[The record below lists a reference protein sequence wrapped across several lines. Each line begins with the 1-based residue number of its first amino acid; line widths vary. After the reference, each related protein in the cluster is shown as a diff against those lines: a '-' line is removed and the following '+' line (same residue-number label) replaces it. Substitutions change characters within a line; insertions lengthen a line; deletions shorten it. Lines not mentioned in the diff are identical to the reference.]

1 MTSASTV
8 SLCQSKVLHQF
19 GGCAQAELQIKCNAT
34 PEYLLSYCWG
44 LGNIWALW
52 SDTTHVLIQGT
63 VHYHC
68 WGNNNQKI
76 PKTSMPFNALLEN

>member
-44 LGNIWALW
+44 LGNIWALFHMAVVRYYPR
-52 SDTTHVLIQGT
+52 SDPRYCTLSLLGKQ
-63 VHYHC
+63 
-68 WGNNNQKI
+68 Q
-76 PKTSMPFNALLEN
+76 PKNTKDFNAL

>member
-34 PEYLLSYCWG
+34 PEYLLSYC
-44 LGNIWALW
+44 
-52 SDTTHVLIQGT
+52 
-63 VHYHC
+63 
-68 WGNNNQKI
+68 
-76 PKTSMPFNALLEN
+76 